1 MEEKKKKRKT
11 NALADSQGTLLF
23 LSVPHCRVGKKGGKT
38 TKRLP
43 RQGVSHAQNSR
54 ACSAINHRM
63 CCLQLNAHSSSQ
75 HACPPTTQA
84 RMRILSPSP
93 GRAEAN
99 KHTNQCVTAEI
110 NGGSDRYHT
119 PLFQQRIQWARNRA
133 GNPIESI
140 SYPLYSISLEVL
152 FVFFILHDMGK
163 KMLCVKPQGA
173 QAPPSPSYWGGINL
187 KAYKGQLLSAVFKTI
202 LSAKCPYW
210 CQEHLCK
217 MGRSLAI
224 IVRSMQHTH

>member
-1 MEEKKKKRKT
+1 MFCTCFPFDFSFYHLSTVAHSSLMEEKKKKRKT

-119 PLFQQRIQWARNRA
+119 PLFQQRIQ
-133 GNPIESI
+133 
-140 SYPLYSISLEVL
+140 
-152 FVFFILHDMGK
+152 
-163 KMLCVKPQGA
+163 
-173 QAPPSPSYWGGINL
+173 
-187 KAYKGQLLSAVFKTI
+187 
-202 LSAKCPYW
+202 
-210 CQEHLCK
+210 
-217 MGRSLAI
+217 
-224 IVRSMQHTH
+224 